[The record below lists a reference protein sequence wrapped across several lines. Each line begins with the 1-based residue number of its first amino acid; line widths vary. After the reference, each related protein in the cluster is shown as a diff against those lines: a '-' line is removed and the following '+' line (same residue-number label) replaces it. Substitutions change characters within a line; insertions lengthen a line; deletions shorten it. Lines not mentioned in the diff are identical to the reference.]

1 MAAVTDDS
9 SMSELLLVTSA
20 EMRLLDRAT
29 IEKGDASG
37 EELMERAGRGVVAA
51 MERAYGSLLAM
62 RVLALCG
69 TGNNGGDGFVA
80 ARHLAAHGVEVHVG
94 VVGDPARSSGD
105 ARLHLDRLIAAG
117 VAAHALGSAA
127 DIERLVATRDA
138 WDFALDALLG
148 TGARGVPEALAAD
161 GVNALRSL
169 DDAGTTV
176 VAVDVPTGVNAD
188 TGAIARRAVRADL
201 TVTFGFP
208 KRGHFLYPGRAFV
221 GRLEVVDIGLAL
233 DAVQASA
240 LAVTLATAPDMA
252 ALVPARDPRAHKGS
266 VGRVLTVGGS
276 VGLTGSIALAS
287 HAALRSGAGYVHV
300 AVPRSINDILE
311 VKLTEEITIPLPETP
326 ERTLAMAAL
335 EPLLARAAASDVV
348 AMGCGL
354 SRHREAGEL
363 ARRVA
368 LECDRPMVID
378 ADALNA
384 FEGDAGAIARAP
396 AARVLTP
403 HLGEMERLTGV
414 PAADLEARRID
425 AAREWAQR
433 WHAVV
438 VLKGAPTVVAGPDG
452 RATVN
457 PTGNPGLATVG
468 TGDVLTGV
476 IAGLMAQ
483 GLTPFDAARLGAFV
497 HGMAGDLA
505 AGEKGQ
511 AGLVASDV
519 LEHLPA
525 ALLGL
530 ATLRAGNPSRP
541 EVAPRPQDRAGVA

>member
-1 MAAVTDDS
+1 
-9 SMSELLLVTSA
+9 MSDLLLVTAA

-29 IEKGDASG
+29 IEKGHASG
-37 EELMERAGRGVVAA
+37 EDLMEHAGRGVVAA
-51 MERAYGSLLAM
+51 MERTYGSLLGM

-80 ARHLAAHGVEVHVG
+80 ARHLASHGAEIHVG
-94 VVGDPARSSGD
+94 VLGDSARIGGD
-105 ARLHLDRLIAAG
+105 ARLHLDRLEDFR
-117 VAAHALGSAA
+117 VAVRMLHSADELDAFVGS
-127 DIERLVATRDA
+127 RDQ

-161 GVNALRSL
+161 GVNALRGL
-169 DDAGTTV
+169 DDRGTIV
-176 VAVDVPTGVNAD
+176 VAVDLPTGVHAD

-221 GRLEVVDIGLAL
+221 GRLEVVDIGLAP
-233 DAVQASA
+233 DAIEASA
-240 LAVTLATAPDMA
+240 IAVVVSTPPDMA
-252 ALVPARDPRAHKGS
+252 GLIPARDPRAHKGS
-266 VGRVLTVGGS
+266 VGRVLVVGGS
-276 VGLTGSIALAS
+276 VGLTGAVALAAR
-287 HAALRSGAGYVHV
+287 AALKSGAGYVQV
-300 AVPRSINDILE
+300 AVPKSLNDILE
-311 VKLTEEITIPLPETP
+311 VKLTEEMTLPMPETS

-335 EPLLARAAASDVV
+335 EPVLARCARADVV

-368 LECDRPMVID
+368 SECDRPMVID
-378 ADALNA
+378 ADGLNA
-384 FEGDAGAIARAP
+384 FEGHTETIARAP
-396 AARVLTP
+396 GVRVLTP

-433 WHAVV
+433 WGATV
-438 VLKGAPTVVAGPDG
+438 VLKGAPTVVADPDG
-452 RATVN
+452 RAAVN
-457 PTGNPGLATVG
+457 PTGNPGLATAG
-468 TGDVLTGV
+468 TGDVLTGT
-476 IAGLMAQ
+476 IAALLAQ
-483 GLTPFDAARLGAFV
+483 GLKPFDAGRLAAYV
-497 HGMAGDLA
+497 HGMAGDMA

-511 AGLVASDV
+511 VGLVAGDV
-519 LEHLPA
+519 VEQLPL

-530 ATLRAGNPSRP
+530 ARLRAGFPAPSP
-541 EVAPRPQDRAGVA
+541 VASRAKDRANVP